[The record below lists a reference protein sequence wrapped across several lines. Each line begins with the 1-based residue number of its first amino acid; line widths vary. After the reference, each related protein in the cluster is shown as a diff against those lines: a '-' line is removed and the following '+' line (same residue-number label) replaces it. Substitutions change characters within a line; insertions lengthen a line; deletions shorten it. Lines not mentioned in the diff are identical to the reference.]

1 MKKPNNYLVSFGL
14 SDTISY
20 LLLCY
25 NSNGK
30 FCFIDLKSGKIFDNT
45 LFNTVDEAEN
55 WLFSIAKVYT
65 KNKIETTYIP

>member
-14 SDTISY
+14 SNAISY

-25 NSNGK
+25 NSNQK
-30 FCFIDLKSGKIFDNT
+30 FCFVDLETGHIFDKD

-55 WLFSIAKVYT
+55 WLFSIAKIYA
-65 KNKIETTYIP
+65 KNEIATTYIP